1 MRRLTFL
8 SMLLLLT
15 LLGVACSRTPREQ
28 ALLNRLKE
36 GAPQKEAF
44 NVSFLFSEEGRLQA
58 ELTAPHAIEQR
69 NGEEDLRIFDRGI
82 RIQFYTPEGE
92 AKSDLKA
99 VHAIFKKQFN
109 YAEMWEDVVVINNKS
124 DTLETDTLFWNKEA
138 NVMHTRG
145 QVIIRTPNERIYG
158 DSLVGTTDFSEY
170 KIFKIRGIVKVN
182 QEGI

>member
-1 MRRLTFL
+1 
-8 SMLLLLT
+8 MLLPCALIW
-15 LLGVACSRTPREQ
+15 GACTRTPREQ
-28 ALLNRLKE
+28 ALLDRLKE

-44 NVSFLFSEEGRLQA
+44 NVRFLFSEEGKLQA
-58 ELTAPHAIEQR
+58 ELVAPHAIEQR
-69 NGEEDLRIFDRGI
+69 DGEEDLRIFDRGI

-92 AKSDLKA
+92 SKSDLKA